1 MFNRSVIKGIFEWK
15 MEICKKRLLHPDP
28 ESKNTV

>member
-15 MEICKKRLLHPDP
+15 MEICKKKDP